1 MTFGFAAFL
10 LGPLRGLGLPEQVIV
25 ILVSV
30 LLYGAIF
37 RAASGRKTPAR
48 FCTGCG
54 RGLAQPADAP
64 FCCYCGKRL
73 P

>member
-1 MTFGFAAFL
+1 MTLGFAAFL
-10 LGPLRGLGLPEQVIV
+10 LGALGGLGFPEMLVLALVIMV
-25 ILVSV
+25 TVFL
-30 LLYGAIF
+30 F
-37 RAASGRKTPAR
+37 RGASGRKGPTR

-54 RGLAQPADAP
+54 RGLTQPADAP

>member
-1 MTFGFAAFL
+1 MTFGVAAYL
-10 LGPLRGLGLPEQVIV
+10 LGALRGLGFPEL
-25 ILVSV
+25 LVLALWIAGFV
-30 LLYGAIF
+30 LIG
-37 RAASGRKTPAR
+37 RAASRRNAPTR

>member
-1 MTFGFAAFL
+1 MTFGL
-10 LGPLRGLGLPEQVIV
+10 LVLAVIILVIV
-25 ILVSV
+25 FVS
-30 LLYGAIF
+30 
-37 RAASGRKTPAR
+37 RAVSGRNTPTR